1 MKKYILKKDLPFAK
15 AGTEVDIVD
24 GEGIL
29 FDGYHCDY
37 VNTGELVEKGW
48 IEEVKPRTF
57 YINRMKSGELIAYY
71 LEHNAREDSVQSET
85 IKVVEC
91 I

>member
-1 MKKYILKKDLPFAK
+1 MKYILKKDLPFAK
-15 AGTEVDIVD
+15 AGETISYLVNDGLTIRINNRYCDICLANKD
-24 GEGIL
+24 E
-29 FDGYHCDY
+29 
-37 VNTGELVEKGW
+37 W